1 MVIVMFL
8 VVLAIMGGTLYQ
20 FWVGQFQKGLL
31 FAYHGP
37 MKTSVIPHLLYERGL
52 DCLVLLAPL
61 LGAACVA
68 SVLGSVVTSG
78 WNISTKSISW
88 KPQNLSPVQGIKTL
102 FSLKSVVQLPLSV
115 AKFVVIGLIV
125 YVFLRDK
132 MDSILALEWT
142 SPEGILAGM
151 GSLAVGIVARI
162 SVVLAVI
169 AVADLLYRR
178 WQHQRD
184 MRMTKQE
191 VKDERK
197 RYEIPVQVR
206 SRMRS
211 AMIAMVR
218 KCMLQKV
225 KTANVVVTNPTH
237 VAVALKYD
245 AKSMAA
251 PIVVAKGADLL
262 AARIREIA
270 RDSRVPI
277 VEKPELA
284 RALQHRGTGPSSAR
298 GAVCGRGRGAGSDPP
313 PLPPPKDRGGEPW
326 LRREGGAGGGS
337 GRGGNDGDG
346 EPGLCPL
353 RPQSPAEA

>member
-162 SVVLAVI
+162 SVALAVI

-191 VKDERK
+191 VKDKRK

-206 SRMRS
+206 SRM
-211 AMIAMVR
+211 
-218 KCMLQKV
+218 
-225 KTANVVVTNPTH
+225 
-237 VAVALKYD
+237 
-245 AKSMAA
+245 
-251 PIVVAKGADLL
+251 
-262 AARIREIA
+262 
-270 RDSRVPI
+270 
-277 VEKPELA
+277 
-284 RALQHRGTGPSSAR
+284 
-298 GAVCGRGRGAGSDPP
+298 
-313 PLPPPKDRGGEPW
+313 
-326 LRREGGAGGGS
+326 
-337 GRGGNDGDG
+337 
-346 EPGLCPL
+346 
-353 RPQSPAEA
+353 